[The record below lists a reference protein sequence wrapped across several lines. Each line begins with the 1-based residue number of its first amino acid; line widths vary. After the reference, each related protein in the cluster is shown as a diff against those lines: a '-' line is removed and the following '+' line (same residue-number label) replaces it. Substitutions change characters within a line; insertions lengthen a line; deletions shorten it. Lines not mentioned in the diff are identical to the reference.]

1 MKKLF
6 FTLLF
11 VISYACSL
19 SAQDEYIGIIK
30 IFAGNFAPTGWRI
43 CDGSV
48 LQISQYAALYSII
61 GTMYGGNGST
71 TFALPDLRGRAPI
84 GCGQGT
90 NLTNRILGTSGGSES
105 VTLTAGQIPA
115 HRHSMNVADT
125 LANSLVPTNNSM
137 IAEGRSGLGVSLYK
151 TNPTTTTQLLDSTI
165 GYNSGGQSHENMM
178 PYLPINYIICTEGLY
193 PTRP

>member
-48 LQISQYAALYSII
+48 LQISQYTALYSII
-61 GTMYGGNGST
+61 RSEEHTSE
-71 TFALPDLRGRAPI
+71 LQCQRK
-84 GCGQGT
+84 QGT

-137 IAEGRSGLGVSLYK
+137 IAEGKTNFNVNIYK
-151 TNPTTTTQLLDSTI
+151 TNPTTTKQLLDSTI